1 MLKKLLV
8 LIVTAFV
15 DMVGLLM
22 VIPLMPFFARE
33 LGAGSFMVTVM
44 VVSFTAAQLL
54 SAPLWGRFSDKYGR
68 RPALLVGLGA
78 AAIAYVVFA
87 FSNTIWLLLLSRIVQ
102 GAGGGTVGVIQ
113 AYVADSTEPEHRA
126 KALGWLSAAT
136 NLGVALGPPL
146 GSLALL
152 IGHSGP
158 GVVAAALCLVNMAFA
173 WRYLRESRDM
183 EDARL
188 ATRKPRASRDA
199 IARVV
204 THAKEPGPRLIWM
217 YAIAMG
223 AFSAVTAILPL
234 FLADQFGIGEK
245 RVWIFF
251 TYIGGISVI
260 TRAGILGRAVEKFG
274 EARLSR
280 IGLVMLAMGL
290 ASYPFVH
297 SYVLLAITIALV
309 PLGTAFTF
317 PCVTSLLSRVIPSNE
332 RGLYMGVQQTY
343 GGISRV
349 LIPLWAGFSY
359 DHLGRQVPFL
369 TSAMLVLLTLLLGL
383 GVDDGRD
390 VKAIP
395 TQAVA

>member
-1 MLKKLLV
+1 
-8 LIVTAFV
+8 
-15 DMVGLLM
+15 
-22 VIPLMPFFARE
+22 
-33 LGAGSFMVTVM
+33 
-44 VVSFTAAQLL
+44 
-54 SAPLWGRFSDKYGR
+54 
-68 RPALLVGLGA
+68 
-78 AAIAYVVFA
+78 
-87 FSNTIWLLLLSRIVQ
+87 
-102 GAGGGTVGVIQ
+102 
-113 AYVADSTEPEHRA
+113 
-126 KALGWLSAAT
+126 
-136 NLGVALGPPL
+136 
-146 GSLALL
+146 
-152 IGHSGP
+152 
-158 GVVAAALCLVNMAFA
+158 
-173 WRYLRESRDM
+173 
-183 EDARL
+183 
-188 ATRKPRASRDA
+188 
-199 IARVV
+199 
-204 THAKEPGPRLIWM
+204 
-217 YAIAMG
+217 MG

-297 SYVLLAITIALV
+297 SYFLLAITIALV